1 MSNTN
6 FNKVQVFNKLFG
18 IETTE
23 VPSKDIFTTKP
34 KLINYRLA
42 LINEE
47 VKELN
52 EAVESHD
59 LIETIDALADILYV
73 VYGAFTAIGINAD
86 EAFQIVQESNMSKL
100 CKDEDEAKLTVES
113 YIGDERYDSPTYRLS
128 EDGQHYVVYNKS
140 TIKILKNVNYKPAGF
155 GHLL

>member
-6 FNKVQVFNKLFG
+6 FNKVQVFNTLFG
-18 IETTE
+18 IKTIKT
-23 VPSKDIFTTKP
+23 PSKDIFTTEE
-34 KLINYRLA
+34 KLIEYRLS

-52 EAVESHD
+52 DAIKSHD
-59 LIETIDALADILYV
+59 LVETIDALADILYV
-73 VYGAFTAIGINAD
+73 VYGAFTAIGVNAD

-100 CKDEDEAKLTVES
+100 CKNEEEAKLTVES
-113 YIGDERYDSPTYRLS
+113 YIGDERYDSPAYKLS
-128 EDGQHYVVYNKS
+128 EDGQHYIVYNKS
-140 TIKILKNVNYKPAGF
+140 TMKILKNVNYTPASF

>member
-6 FNKVQVFNKLFG
+6 FNKVQVFNILFG
-18 IETTE
+18 IKTTKT
-23 VPSKDIFTTKP
+23 PSKDIFTTEE
-34 KLINYRLA
+34 KLIEYRLS

-52 EAVESHD
+52 DAIKSHD
-59 LIETIDALADILYV
+59 LVETIDALADILYV
-73 VYGAFTAIGINAD
+73 VYGAFTAIGVNAD

-100 CKDEDEAKLTVES
+100 CKNEEEAKLTVES
-113 YIGDERYDSPTYRLS
+113 YIGDERYDSPAYKLS
-128 EDGQHYVVYNKS
+128 EDGQHYIVYNKS
-140 TIKILKNVNYKPAGF
+140 TMKILKNVNYTPASF